1 MTLERPGIS
10 VVLDVNDLA
19 RATEFWSA
27 ALGFPTQRPITQ
39 FMVLRPDDADD
50 HRPTLILQQV
60 PEGKVAKNRAHMDLF
75 FPSRDEARDRI
86 LGLGGRLLQEE
97 PNCIGT
103 HCWYLM
109 ADPEGNEFCVV
120 GD

>member
-1 MTLERPGIS
+1 
-10 VVLDVNDLA
+10 
-19 RATEFWSA
+19 
-27 ALGFPTQRPITQ
+27 
-39 FMVLRPDDADD
+39 
-50 HRPTLILQQV
+50 
-60 PEGKVAKNRAHMDLF
+60 MDLF

-86 LGLGGRLLQEE
+86 LGLGGRLVQEE